1 MKHTVSRFSAVAVFL
16 ACLAVLCLTMVPGPA
31 EAKNR
36 TTSEILTE
44 VTAQPDGFFDVQLGD
59 SEATFRKRMVN
70 KRKEW
75 RLLKD
80 TSQQVQLDRVV
91 PVSTKP
97 VEKPVEGRVFAIL
110 HAGKIQRL
118 EYVFMTDDA
127 AAADRLMRTG
137 ASNLTKLLG
146 APRNNA
152 PSVQTYTTDKKQVQY
167 RFTMYDWEQG
177 NIHIQLQESYRNPEL
192 VKGPDGKPYRAYYV
206 AVRRWLIDPSVLE
219 DPVPADETAKAKQ
232 EQ

>member
-1 MKHTVSRFSAVAVFL
+1 MKHTVSRFSALAVFL

-127 AAADRLMRTG
+127 TAADRLMRTG
-137 ASNLTKLLG
+137 ASKPDE
-146 APRNNA
+146 APRGA
-152 PSVQTYTTDKKQVQY
+152 AEQRAVGADLHDGQETGSVPVY
-167 RFTMYDWEQG
+167 
-177 NIHIQLQESYRNPEL
+177 H
-192 VKGPDGKPYRAYYV
+192 
-206 AVRRWLIDPSVLE
+206 VRLG
-219 DPVPADETAKAKQ
+219 TG
-232 EQ
+232 